1 MTTTDFTLFLM
12 ASNLLTAL
20 VCWLI
25 FRQISKKFLTLK
37 SRVSANSQNWEL
49 STLLGVLEQSRIVAG
64 MDIHILK
71 NPPKYKLGQKI
82 KTSKGT
88 GIVVSITPGHTCD
101 FYGEFYYKIEVLI
114 GSEKYFLD
122 QRDLTKL
129 WQ

>member
-1 MTTTDFTLFLM
+1 MSATEITAILI
-12 ASNLLTAL
+12 ASHLLVAAIA
-20 VCWLI
+20 WII
-25 FRQISKKFLTLK
+25 FSLASKKFLTLK

-122 QRDLTKL
+122 QRDPTKL